1 MSIIFNIWKVEGEK
15 GLNIY
20 ICNEEGE
27 KDLSIISNLW
37 TVEGD
42 CFKSWHNVSPYM
54 QSVCVMHVHRLI
66 PGDVVN

>member
-1 MSIIFNIWKVEGEK
+1 MY
-15 GLNIY
+15 IY
-20 ICNEEGE
+20 EEGE

-42 CFKSWHNVSPYM
+42 CFKSWHTVSPDM

-66 PGDVVN
+66 PGDVN